1 MGTTEVKPSVYLKR
15 RFKNAKVNNGS
26 LTFRQFVRKLAA
38 GGDTLATAWLFNKS
52 AHVNDEAKALKQKTR
67 GAVIAATKLA
77 TKLSRKKTKTGG
89 SGKTPKAE

>member
-15 RFKNAKVNNGS
+15 RFKNAKTNNNS
-26 LTFRQFVRKLAA
+26 LSFRKFVKKLAA
-38 GGDTLATAWLFNKS
+38 SGDTLATAWLFNKS

-77 TKLSRKKTKTGG
+77 TKLSRKKNKSVGAGKAPKT
-89 SGKTPKAE
+89 E

>member
-15 RFKNAKVNNGS
+15 RFKNAKVNNGT

-52 AHVNDEAKALKQKTR
+52 AHVNDEAKALRLKTK
-67 GAVIAATKLA
+67 GAMITATKNATKLA
-77 TKLSRKKTKTGG
+77 RKKSKTGG
-89 SGKTPKAE
+89 GGKTPKAE